1 MRRARR
7 QRLLLSSCLALAL
20 ACGRR
25 EGGAPAGTAAG
36 ASPTAGTTPQA
47 ATSPAPDDPAFVSFR
62 DVTIETGLLF
72 RHVNGASGR
81 KYMPETLGSGVCVF
95 DYDGDG
101 RQDVFFVQSGSLPGW
116 SGQGTPR
123 AALFRNL
130 GGRFE
135 DVTAK
140 AGLADEGHYGMGC
153 VAGDIDGDGDRDL
166 YVTGY
171 GRNRLF
177 RNNGDGTFTD
187 DTQRAGVGGKGL
199 WASSATLFDYD
210 GDGDLDLYVANYVAY
225 DLRNDLYCGENRPG
239 YRTVCHP
246 KNFDSQPD
254 ILYRNRGDGTFED
267 VTAQAGID
275 DRTGKGLG
283 VVAGDYDDDGDDD
296 LYVANDDTP
305 HFLLRN
311 DGNGRFQEVGET
323 AGVALSEDGVPQ
335 AGMGTDMADYDG
347 DGRLDIFVTHLSE
360 EMNELYHNEG
370 HGLFSNATYSSGLG
384 PASLPFLAFGTFFF
398 DPDQDGRLDVFVG
411 NGHIIDNI
419 ALYSD
424 TVTFEEPAQLFR
436 QSAPGRFTLAPAT
449 GPFAGRYVIRGAVPF
464 DFDDDGDED
473 ILVSQN
479 NGPGLLWRNDGPA
492 RGHWLTLT
500 LEGQPPNRDAIGAR
514 VIVTAGD
521 RRLLRY
527 ARTGSSYASQ
537 ADRRLHFG
545 LGPATTVRID
555 VRWPGRSGSE
565 QFDAAGVD
573 RFLVLQQG
581 RGRPVGPGANQKGEA
596 AN

>member
-1 MRRARR
+1 MTRRWRAA
-7 QRLLLSSCLALAL
+7 LLAAAWCGLVAMG
-20 ACGRR
+20 CGRH
-25 EGGAPAGTAAG
+25 EGGAPAAG
-36 ASPTAGTTPQA
+36 APAGVA
-47 ATSPAPDDPAFVSFR
+47 PAEPGGAGDAGLAFVSLK
-62 DVTIETGLLF
+62 DVTSESGLAF

-116 SGQGTPR
+116 SGGAPPR

-135 DVTAK
+135 EVTGK

-153 VAGDIDGDGDRDL
+153 VAGDVDGDGDRDL

-171 GRNRLF
+171 GGNRLF

-187 DTQRAGVGGKGL
+187 DTLRAGVGGKGL
-199 WASSATLFDYD
+199 WGSSATLFDAD

-267 VTAQAGID
+267 GTARARLD

-305 HFLLRN
+305 NFLLRN
-311 DGNGRFQEVGET
+311 RGDGTFDEVGET

-347 DGRLDIFVTHLSE
+347 DGRLDIFVTNLAE
-360 EMNELYHNEG
+360 EMNELYHNDG
-370 HGLFSNATYSSGLG
+370 NGLFSNATYASGLG
-384 PASLPFLAFGTFFF
+384 PASLLTLGFGTFFF
-398 DPDQDGRLDVFVG
+398 DPDQDGWLDVFVG

-419 ALYSD
+419 GLYSD
-424 TVTFEEPAQLFR
+424 TVTFEEPALLFR
-436 QSAPGRFTLAPAT
+436 QSTPGRFTLAPAV
-449 GPFAGRYVIRGAVPF
+449 GPLAGRYVIRGAVPF

-473 ILVSQN
+473 LLVTQN
-479 NGPGLLWRNDGPA
+479 DRPALLWRNDGPA
-492 RGHWLTLT
+492 RGHWLTIT
-500 LEGQPPNRDAIGAR
+500 LQGKPPNRDAIGAR

-545 LGPATTVRID
+545 LGGATTAHIT
-555 VRWPGRSGSE
+555 VRWPGRGGSE
-565 QFDAAGVD
+565 EFEASGVD
-573 RFLVLQQG
+573 RFLVLSQG
-581 RGRPVGPGANQKGEA
+581 GGRPARTGGRP
-596 AN
+596 